1 MWKPSATCSII
12 IFIIHVE
19 IIMINMHM
27 YVETKCNMFHN
38 YMYFTCIYNML
49 QKLLMKCEKGVKD
62 HQIYR
67 DTFMA
72 ASDWLSSMVDNLNL
86 CSDVRGDRTV
96 VEAQLHKLQ
105 VKKF

>member
-1 MWKPSATCSII
+1 
-12 IFIIHVE
+12 
-19 IIMINMHM
+19 MINMHM
-27 YVETKCNMFHN
+27 YVETKCNMFRN
-38 YMYFTCIYNML
+38 YMYNTCIYKFML

-105 VKKF
+105 VKNF

>member
-1 MWKPSATCSII
+1 MLKRSAVCSVIMC
-12 IFIIHVE
+12 IIHVY
-19 IIMINMHM
+19 IIS
-27 YVETKCNMFHN
+27 C
-38 YMYFTCIYNML
+38 L

-105 VKKF
+105 VNF

>member
-1 MWKPSATCSII
+1 
-12 IFIIHVE
+12 
-19 IIMINMHM
+19 
-27 YVETKCNMFHN
+27 
-38 YMYFTCIYNML
+38 ML

-105 VKKF
+105 VRISDQKDQLTLSRRIIV